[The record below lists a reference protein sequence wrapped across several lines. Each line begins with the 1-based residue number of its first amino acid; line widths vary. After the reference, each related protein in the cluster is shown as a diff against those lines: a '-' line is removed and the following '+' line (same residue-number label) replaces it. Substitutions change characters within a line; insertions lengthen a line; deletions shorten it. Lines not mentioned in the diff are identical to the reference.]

1 MKPIH
6 LFLFLCLLS
15 VACISCSNDADDTP
29 ELPAAASAFIGQW
42 FPGAGIVESS
52 PTEALLS
59 NGTVLRFNDAGE
71 WRYIRAGEGATLPAG
86 ILPEKAG
93 AYLAE
98 HYARASILLLERDS
112 RELQVGL
119 DTECKVVFS
128 LGAWSVEVLD
138 WVEVDVDIEL

>member
-15 VACISCSNDADDTP
+15 VACVACNKDTDDAP
-29 ELPAAASAFIGQW
+29 ELPAAASAFISQW
-42 FPGAGIVESS
+42 FPGQDIAESS
-52 PTEALLS
+52 PTEALLN
-59 NGTVLRFNDAGE
+59 NGTVLRFDDAGE

-86 ILPEKAG
+86 ILPESAG
-93 AYLAE
+93 SYLAE

-128 LGAWSVEVLD
+128 LAGIYITVLD